1 MQQRV
6 GAATRLTIAKEATL
20 TATELLGPAS
30 RVAIVVFDE
39 QASVLLP
46 WTSTEDLAPVR
57 AALDDLV
64 PGGGTAL
71 EPGLVSARDLLQAS
85 ESATRHVVLM
95 TDGLS
100 QPGDLA
106 AVTREIVDLEATVS
120 TVAIGQGADVA
131 RIREIAQIGGG
142 AAHVTSDFRALPGI
156 LAQEAMLLSGDPV
169 VRETVTPV
177 RTGADPGSMEDL
189 PASWPPLSA
198 FVETTPK
205 VDADVLLVDDLEGRA
220 LLASWRY
227 GAGRVVAFGAHAV
240 GPWSDAWTRAEAFP
254 RWWSQWIR
262 WTLQPTATPG
272 LVVDART
279 VGDAFEVRVEARDDE
294 GALRS
299 GARLEAAWRPDDGTR
314 RVVRLVERSPGAYVA
329 TIPVAPG
336 EGTLEVRDLDGTAAP
351 VEVRRVHAYPARLGG
366 LAPHAVAELA
376 RTTGGAVL
384 ADADALAGPT
394 RSWSW
399 GWAPGW
405 RAWALTGLA
414 LYLAT
419 LVSRYLPGWWRRRRT
434 VRLSNPA
441 GSATP
446 TRSDRPLA
454 G

>member
-1 MQQRV
+1 
-6 GAATRLTIAKEATL
+6 
-20 TATELLGPAS
+20 
-30 RVAIVVFDE
+30 
-39 QASVLLP
+39 
-46 WTSTEDLAPVR
+46 
-57 AALDDLV
+57 
-64 PGGGTAL
+64 
-71 EPGLVSARDLLQAS
+71 
-85 ESATRHVVLM
+85 M

-189 PASWPPLSA
+189 PSRWPPLSA

-205 VDADVLLVDDLEGRA
+205 EDADVLLVDDREGRA

-240 GPWSDAWTRAEAFP
+240 GPWSDAWTRTDAFP

-272 LVVDART
+272 LVADVRT
-279 VGDAFEVRVEARDDE
+279 VGDAFELRVEARDE
-294 GALRS
+294 SGALRAN
-299 GARLEAAWRPDDGTR
+299 ARLEARWRADDGAER
-314 RVVRLVERSPGAYVA
+314 SARLVERSIGSYRA
-329 TIPVAPG
+329 TIPVTPG
-336 EGTLEVRDLDGTAAP
+336 EGVLEVEDLEGTAETLRLRLAHP
-351 VEVRRVHAYPARLGG
+351 YPARLGG
-366 LAPHAVAELA
+366 LPPLQTSDLA
-376 RTTGGAVL
+376 QATGGALLTEV
-384 ADADALAGPT
+384 DALPGPT
-394 RSWSW
+394 RSLTW
-399 GWAPGW
+399 GWSPSW
-405 RAWALTGLA
+405 RPWALVGLA

-419 LVSRYLPGWWRRRRT
+419 LASRYLPGWWRRRRGA
-434 VRLSNPA
+434 RLSTPA
-441 GSATP
+441 GSARP